1 MGDNGPTDGI
11 GFRQTES
18 VLGAHTAAGLGCGPV
33 QTQIARA
40 GHPAPV
46 VRRWS
51 SSEPYAAVGSLTGMA
66 SSFSDSVNAYVENAA
81 MLLDVEDDVRTLVAE
96 PYRQVDVQ
104 VPIHGDDGSVLTFRG
119 YRVQHNGARGPF
131 KGGLRYHPQTDLDE
145 VRGLASLMTW
155 KCALL
160 DVPFGGA
167 KGGITVDP
175 AALSP
180 RELESV
186 TRSYTNAISGVIGPN
201 LDIVAPDVNTDARVM
216 GWVMDA
222 YSSRAGWSPAVATG
236 KPLELGG
243 IPGRVEAT
251 GRGVVAVTAATLDAL
266 GRKLAGQ
273 RIVIQGFGN
282 VGRHV
287 AQIAAEQGAR
297 IVGVS
302 DISGGRAIQEGIDV
316 PALLDRFQ
324 PDNVLKQVDIGD
336 FVTNSELLSLDCDVL
351 IPAALENAI
360 DSENVASVRASLIVE
375 AANHPVTAE
384 ADAAL
389 SEGGVTVVP
398 DILANA
404 GGVTGSYFEW
414 TSNLTEFRWSE
425 EQFNTQ
431 LLDFLDRAFRTLWDC
446 HLEREV
452 DLRTAAYMVGI
463 DRVAEAVR
471 LRGLA

>member
-1 MGDNGPTDGI
+1 M
-11 GFRQTES
+11 
-18 VLGAHTAAGLGCGPV
+18 AA
-33 QTQIARA
+33 
-40 GHPAPV
+40 
-46 VRRWS
+46 
-51 SSEPYAAVGSLTGMA
+51 
-66 SSFSDSVNAYVENAA
+66 SFYDSVSAYVEHAA
-81 MLLDVEDDVRTLVAE
+81 TLLGVEEDVRILVAE

-104 VPIHGDDGSVLTFRG
+104 VPIHADDGSVLSFRG

-131 KGGLRYHPQTDLDE
+131 KGGLRYHPDADLDE

-160 DVPFGGA
+160 EVPFGGA
-167 KGGITVDP
+167 KGGIQLDP

-201 LDIVAPDVNTDARVM
+201 LDVLAPDVNTDARVM

-222 YSSRAGWSPAVATG
+222 YSSRAGWSPGVVTG
-236 KPLELGG
+236 KPLDLGG

-251 GRGVVAVTAATLDAL
+251 GRCVVAVAAATLSAL
-266 GRKLAGQ
+266 GKSLDSQ
-273 RIVIQGFGN
+273 RVVIQGFGN

-287 AQIAAEQGAR
+287 AKIAAERGAK

-302 DISGGRAIQEGIDV
+302 DVSGGRAAPEGIDV
-316 PALLDRFQ
+316 ADLLAKVE
-324 PDNVLKQVDIGD
+324 PGTLLKEVDVGD
-336 FVTNSELLSLDCDVL
+336 FVTNAELLSLECEVL

-360 DSENVASVRASLIVE
+360 DAINVAGVRASLIVE
-375 AANHPVTAE
+375 AANHPVSPE

-389 SEGGVTVVP
+389 AEAGVMVVP

-425 EQFNTQ
+425 VQFNQQ
-431 LLDFLDRAFRTLWDC
+431 LLEFLDRAFLAVWDR
-446 HLEREV
+446 HLERGV

-463 DRVAEAVR
+463 ERVAEAVR